1 MRRNKSRK
9 KTPILS
15 EQEAYLRF
23 KNAEFY
29 KEVYESAYDMVEEIF
44 IGKMVNFPDF
54 EKRYKKTFKKVFND
68 IYYGD
73 IVIIVKAYQK
83 KYDSVVH
90 LQRDFYY
97 TVLLYIVEQAKLHY
111 CDGINTSQQGCI
123 Y

>member
-1 MRRNKSRK
+1 
-9 KTPILS
+9 
-15 EQEAYLRF
+15 
-23 KNAEFY
+23 
-29 KEVYESAYDMVEEIF
+29 MVEEIF